1 MIEFNYSIANNTLN
15 GTVNYDAIVSQFNKL
30 NRPEVLQSLTITGDN
45 LKFVFASSN
54 DVNALDAALDSL
66 VANHNGL
73 PLSKPKILSL
83 TRNNVGDKDFRDIDY
98 KKELNI
104 TLYPKRTFVKGELQL
119 VQWFSDS
126 QLQNEIIRVEIVYTR
141 DYFGFAQ
148 SRVTTRKWMNED
160 GSFNELTKVTYKNYT
175 INPVEQIIEG
185 KTRRENIVNGVQLP
199 TLQFMIETMQG
210 TQTQILLTGREFM
223 DRFSLHF
230 KNFIDNSSSVT
241 DPNDPN
247 YGKKTVVVAFEE
259 AANSTDTWLNNL
271 PQSLGGNVTILQ
283 YLSSEFTI

>member
-1 MIEFNYSIANNTLN
+1 MIEFNYSIANDTLN
-15 GTVNYDAIVSQFNKL
+15 GAVNYDALVSHFNKL
-30 NRPEVLQSLTITGDN
+30 NLPEELQSLSITSDN
-45 LKFVFASSN
+45 LKFIFASSN
-54 DVNALDAALDSL
+54 DVNTLDVALDSL

-73 PLSKPKILSL
+73 PLSKPKILLL
-83 TRNNVGDKDFRDIDY
+83 TRNNISDKDFRDIDY
-98 KKELNI
+98 KTELNA

-126 QLQNEIIRVEIVYTR
+126 QLTYEIIRVEIVYTR

-160 GSFNELTKVTYKNYT
+160 STFNELTKVTYKSYT

-199 TLQFMIETMQG
+199 TLQFMMTTMQG
-210 TQTQILLTGREFM
+210 NPSAILLMGRDFM

-230 KNFIDNSSSVT
+230 KNFIDNSSSIT
-241 DPNDPN
+241 DLNNPNF
-247 YGKKTVVVAFEE
+247 GKKTVVVAFEE
-259 AANSTDTWLNNL
+259 AAQTTDTWLNNA
-271 PQSLGGNVTILQ
+271 PQLLGGATILQ
-283 YLSSEFTI
+283 YLSNEFTT